1 MGIFIALVLNIFLN
15 MTIIPAY
22 SLVIVRQFVVSYKK
36 KKSHRNRVSNFF
48 N

>member
-15 MTIIPAY
+15 MTIMPAY
-22 SLVIVRQFVVSYKK
+22 SLVIVRQFMVSYKQ
-36 KKSHRNRVSNFF
+36 KSHRIRVSSFF